1 MTRWNRTPSLF
12 VNDTKCA
19 TGCIVQQELED
30 AEFIPMPEDCNLPT
44 PDQLASFSES
54 ITLPY
59 EELKELKA
67 AAAAVGSR
75 NGLAVNANKPR
86 FASVSMRVTLS
97 CRPFNPL
104 LPKTKRMTSGKVNGL
119 EETNICSKGDP
130 VRCCRASTE
139 VAQVLQS
146 HTTNES
152 K

>member
-1 MTRWNRTPSLF
+1 M
-12 VNDTKCA
+12 NDTKYA
-19 TGCIVQQELED
+19 TGCVVQQELED

-54 ITLPY
+54 VTLPY

-75 NGLAVNANKPR
+75 NGLSVNAQTPR

-97 CRPFNPL
+97 CHPFNPV
-104 LPKTKRMTSGKVNGL
+104 PQTKRMTSGKVNGL
-119 EETNICSKGDP
+119 EETNICSKGEP

-139 VAQVLQS
+139 VAQVRQL
-146 HTTNES
+146 HATNES